1 MGAQREENLSNL
13 STMGAPEQILE
24 KRVSRLGLGGY
35 RRVHSA
41 DRDEREKNLWQRTQ
55 PEQRYVGT
63 EPQRVQK
70 GRSTQHLWTVRSS
83 HRVERGGS
91 LGHIIEDLK
100 CYD

>member
-1 MGAQREENLSNL
+1 MGAQREENLS
-13 STMGAPEQILE
+13 TMGPLEQILE

-35 RRVHSA
+35 RSVHSA
-41 DRDEREKNLWQRTQ
+41 DRDEWERNLWQRTQ
-55 PEQRYVGT
+55 PEQRYAGT

-70 GRSTQHLWTVRSS
+70 GRSIQHLWTVRSN

-91 LGHIIEDLK
+91 LGHITEDLK